1 MPELDEQATAVITL
15 PSDQRV
21 LLTQPAA
28 TSPTTIRVAVEEVT
42 IDSQGRQVVNV
53 RNNVYDI
60 TTTEYEL
67 ERQELAFQTL
77 VDTGVETSRQAAVT
91 RRVPFT
97 EARCVPNL
105 SAPGTA
111 SSVGCRFGGTA
122 KWVGSR
128 AEEYSSFP
136 KAYIN
141 YGRGNVLL
149 GEIGS
154 YSGLTL
160 QAQWS
165 FRAAAPGESS
175 PILTGYD
182 GGSTLAGTLY
192 YTGEQQVSGF
202 RDQAGVETIVST
214 GGGYVPDSLT
224 LYRVIAN
231 PDGTTTAR
239 TTRPVEGPEYTQ
251 TQNLITNRRS
261 LFNPRA
267 SALMTEEGVFK
278 LPETLDS
285 PVIDLF
291 SYIQNDINT

>member
-1 MPELDEQATAVITL
+1 VPELDEQATAVITL
-15 PSDQRV
+15 PSNQKV
-21 LLTQPAA
+21 LLRQPAA

-53 RNNVYDI
+53 RTNTYDI
-60 TTTEYEL
+60 TTTQYEL

-77 VDTGVETSRQAAVT
+77 VDTGVETTRQAAVT

-97 EARCVPNL
+97 EIRCVSNL
-105 SAPGTA
+105 SVGGGSTA
-111 SSVGCRFGGTA
+111 VGCRLGGTV
-122 KWVGSR
+122 KFVGWR
-128 AEEYSSFP
+128 VQEYSSFP
-136 KAYIN
+136 KAYVN
-141 YGRGNVLL
+141 YGKGNEYL
-149 GEIGS
+149 GQVAAAG
-154 YSGLTL
+154 GKTLTST
-160 QAQWS
+160 WT
-165 FRAAAPGESS
+165 FRAAGAGESS
-175 PILTGYD
+175 PVFSGTPG
-182 GGSTLAGTLY
+182 GGSGISTIY
-192 YTGEQQVSGF
+192 YTGEQVVSGF

-261 LFNPRA
+261 LFNPKA
-267 SALMTEEGVFK
+267 SVLMTEEGVFR